1 MMNSS
6 KVKEIIK
13 FSFYTNIQNKWFVIF
28 NVMSLIGAILI
39 MNWGLFSSAF
49 KHSDSSETL
58 DIAMLDNSNL
68 VFEEFEEIFDS
79 SGEYT
84 LTKILENNY
93 TAENIPDNL
102 LIIEIMPDD
111 VEVFK
116 ANVISKEGIKAAKF
130 TPIKDSLY
138 EIRNKLFTQ
147 KYNVSEENLNILQ
160 TELSIN
166 RVLLSV
172 NADNSDV
179 KEYIKLFSSALT
191 YMIAVFMFSKLA
203 NEIIQEKQSKSI
215 EYVLTT
221 VSEKEYLF
229 AKIFSNVAVL
239 IIQGLF
245 LICYYMIAVLISN
258 LVTGAI
264 NDVSVDTSVLL
275 NSVNKE
281 VVYYILMLIVYN
293 VLNLIL
299 LCLVQAVSAS
309 KTSSSSEAG
318 NTVSLVTFG
327 MLILYILT
335 IYLITPYS
343 KVNLLLYIA
352 SCLPVLSA
360 YFVPAMMVIG
370 QANVIQIVISLLLLI
385 ISIPLV
391 FNYSAK
397 SFKKGILNYT
407 KLKKKSEVDKERE
420 QENFIIKRKVKNFA
434 FVVGTGIIIYIGVQ
448 TIFSLICSIAL
459 PSLLGDFFTE
469 TDITLIM
476 QIILQVFSLGI
487 ASIFVCSYN
496 SKNNDKDLKKIG
508 MKQKTKIV
516 LIAITVI
523 FGLQFLLT
531 WLVYPNIGLDYS
543 SADLFDV
550 SYDSSLISKIILVVA
565 LAITPAIF
573 EELFFRKAIIDLSS
587 KFGQKFALIFS
598 ALLFGIIH
606 MNLSQ
611 GLFAFI
617 IGLIFGMIYL
627 YTNDIKLT
635 MFIHFINNGFA
646 ALEMILPEDF
656 ALVIAGTLLL
666 CLITGLVLF
675 IKIISNKDNRKK
687 IAKLLKVKV
696 DSDVL
701 CKIKYLFTDYTFDV
715 AIILVALMSILT
727 EKMLR

>member
-1 MMNSS
+1 MNSS
-6 KVKEIIK
+6 KVREIIK

-39 MNWGLFSSAF
+39 MNWGLLSSAF
-49 KHSDSSETL
+49 KQSDTSEML
-58 DIAMLDNSNL
+58 EIAMLDNSNL
-68 VFEEFEEIFDS
+68 VYNDFAETFDL
-79 SGEYT
+79 SGEYA
-84 LTKILENNY
+84 LTKISENNY
-93 TAENIPDNL
+93 TEENIPDNL
-102 LIIEIMPDD
+102 LVIEIVPDNA
-111 VEVFK
+111 EIFK
-116 ANVISKEGIKAAKF
+116 ANVISKEGIKLAKF
-130 TPIKDSLY
+130 TPIKEKLY
-138 EIRNKLFTQ
+138 EIRNQLFVE
-147 KYNVSEENLNILQ
+147 KYNISKENLDVFQ

-172 NADNSDV
+172 NADNSNA

-191 YMIAVFMFSKLA
+191 YMLAVFMFSKLA

-258 LVTGAI
+258 LISGAMSS
-264 NDVSVDTSVLL
+264 VSMDTSVLL
-275 NSVNKE
+275 NTVNKD
-281 VVYYILMLIVYN
+281 VVYYILALIVYN

-327 MLILYILT
+327 MLIIYILT
-335 IYLITPYS
+335 IYVITPYS
-343 KVNLLLYIA
+343 KVNLFMYII

-370 QANVIQIVISLLLLI
+370 QANVIQIIISLLLLI
-385 ISIPLV
+385 ISIPIF

-407 KLKKKSEVDKERE
+407 KLKKKLEIDRAKE
-420 QENFIIKRKVKNFA
+420 QESFIAKRKIKNFA

-459 PSLLGDFFTE
+459 PSLLSDFLTE

-476 QIILQVFSLGI
+476 QILLQVLSLGI

-496 SKNNDKDLKKIG
+496 NKKTDDNLKKFSI
-508 MKQKTKIV
+508 KQKAKIV
-516 LIAITVI
+516 LISITII
-523 FGLQFLLT
+523 FGLQFLLS
-531 WLVYPNIGLDYS
+531 LVIYPNIGLDYS
-543 SADLFDV
+543 STDLFDV
-550 SYDSSLISKIILVVA
+550 NYESSLFSKVILLFA
-565 LAITPAIF
+565 LAVTPAIF

-587 KFGQKFALIFS
+587 KFGKKFALVFS

-646 ALEMILPEDF
+646 ALEMILSENCAVAF
-656 ALVIAGTLLL
+656 AGILLI
-666 CLITGLVLF
+666 CLIIGLVLLVKV
-675 IKIISNKDNRKK
+675 ICNKDKRKK
-687 IAKLLKVKV
+687 IVGLLKVKA
-696 DSDVL
+696 DRDIL